1 MYTIGKQTA
10 KYDGKTNGE
19 NFKFELNVTSN
30 FLVPFTIQLFNVLKS
45 VIYDGASQAG
55 VDFKPF
61 DINTVENIVAGTNT
75 VGFITDLNYN
85 ALRYQEFFAARNVFV
100 STPPGQNL
108 TYRDIFSMISAGK
121 CLKMS
126 RISIISDSVDQLK
139 QGTMNVLNVSNL
151 GVITRMSIPLLTF
164 YTPNQDQNNIIDVFV
179 NTELSKNQ
187 GLEFTI
193 LPGTTTNIQFYL
205 EA

>member
-1 MYTIGKQTA
+1 MYTIGKQTS

-19 NFKFELNVTSN
+19 LFKFELTVQST
-30 FLVPFTIQLFNVLKS
+30 FAETFTIQLFNVLKS
-45 VIYDGASQAG
+45 VVYDGTVQNG
-55 VDFKPF
+55 NTLPPF
-61 DINTVENIVAGTNT
+61 AINTFETMIVSPNRVGITSFGGLQYKLGALNLDIN
-75 VGFITDLNYN
+75 
-85 ALRYQEFFAARNVFV
+85 AAA
-100 STPPGQNL
+100 GQNL

-126 RISIISDSVDQLK
+126 RISIISDSVNQLK

-187 GLEFTI
+187 GLEFSI